1 MSGGR
6 RDAHIFENKA
16 TDDVAANCPSR
27 PQPPPM
33 VITNLLAHFFFETN
47 IASSNIQVKQRPL
60 CGALG
65 EDVLAQLK
73 HNTIAIKRD
82 L

>member
-1 MSGGR
+1 
-6 RDAHIFENKA
+6 
-16 TDDVAANCPSR
+16 
-27 PQPPPM
+27 M